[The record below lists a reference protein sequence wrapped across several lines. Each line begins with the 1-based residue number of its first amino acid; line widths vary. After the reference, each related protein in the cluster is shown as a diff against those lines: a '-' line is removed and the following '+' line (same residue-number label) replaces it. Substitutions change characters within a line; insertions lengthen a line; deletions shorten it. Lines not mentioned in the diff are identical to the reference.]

1 MKGRAKSK
9 PQILLSRIE
18 SDQVNT
24 KKEKYLLYMV
34 GDALNNPTM
43 YVLRGDKILLEKQ
56 PRIAIDSGD
65 WENLKEDKYQPLLE

>member
-1 MKGRAKSK
+1 
-9 PQILLSRIE
+9 
-18 SDQVNT
+18 
-24 KKEKYLLYMV
+24 MV